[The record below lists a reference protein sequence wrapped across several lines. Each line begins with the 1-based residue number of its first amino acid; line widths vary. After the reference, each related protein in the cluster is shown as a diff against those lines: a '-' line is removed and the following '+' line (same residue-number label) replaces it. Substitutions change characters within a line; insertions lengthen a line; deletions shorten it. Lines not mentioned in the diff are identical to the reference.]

1 MKKLILC
8 FAMLLT
14 YQITPAFADQD
25 TTEERLMFRYRAATE
40 DELNLMRTG
49 GINLKAAI
57 IVQEILPGFP
67 STQSE
72 FKPNDIVLMVNGQS
86 AITLEALEKLVAQIE
101 PADKIK
107 LSYINFPQEGRTRG
121 ARGVP
126 LFKLVKGGVQKTLY
140 YTLAVIKSKLEDKP
154 PVSTKPVDT
163 SSPGTSTPTVSE
175 SIKNK
180 LAFADQGTTE
190 ERLMFRYRAATEAE
204 LIQMRTDRG
213 IHLKAAIIVT
223 QILPGFLSTQS
234 EFQPDHIVLMVNGQ
248 SAITPEALEKLVAQI
263 EPADKI
269 KLSYIDM
276 TAVKQVPKRTNTTSK
291 GGQGYGFEL
300 VKGGV
305 QKTLYYTL
313 AVSKSK
319 LEDKPPVS
327 TKPVDTSSPGTSTPT
342 VSEPTNLP
350 VAKVVGI
357 KTEFDP
363 FKALYSISSDSS
375 LIKIQQC
382 PEGLTTQLVSITQKT
397 TVGFPTT
404 TLFITSTNPEWKFP
418 GKPESLTLTVIIDNK
433 NRFEIKCFDKTSYL
447 FKTGTCYENISFN
460 LDKQQLQS
468 FAAATKIKAQLASSE
483 FEFPNEYP
491 VHVKQFLEEIQKY
504 VKARRRSQ

>member
-140 YTLAVIKSKLEDKP
+140 YTLAVI
-154 PVSTKPVDT
+154 
-163 SSPGTSTPTVSE
+163 
-175 SIKNK
+175 
-180 LAFADQGTTE
+180 
-190 ERLMFRYRAATEAE
+190 
-204 LIQMRTDRG
+204 
-213 IHLKAAIIVT
+213 
-223 QILPGFLSTQS
+223 
-234 EFQPDHIVLMVNGQ
+234 
-248 SAITPEALEKLVAQI
+248 
-263 EPADKI
+263 
-269 KLSYIDM
+269 
-276 TAVKQVPKRTNTTSK
+276 
-291 GGQGYGFEL
+291 
-300 VKGGV
+300 
-305 QKTLYYTL
+305 
-313 AVSKSK
+313 KSK

>member
-1 MKKLILC
+1 
-8 FAMLLT
+8 MLLT

-140 YTLAVIKSKLEDKP
+140 YTLAVI
-154 PVSTKPVDT
+154 
-163 SSPGTSTPTVSE
+163 
-175 SIKNK
+175 
-180 LAFADQGTTE
+180 
-190 ERLMFRYRAATEAE
+190 
-204 LIQMRTDRG
+204 
-213 IHLKAAIIVT
+213 
-223 QILPGFLSTQS
+223 
-234 EFQPDHIVLMVNGQ
+234 
-248 SAITPEALEKLVAQI
+248 
-263 EPADKI
+263 
-269 KLSYIDM
+269 
-276 TAVKQVPKRTNTTSK
+276 
-291 GGQGYGFEL
+291 
-300 VKGGV
+300 
-305 QKTLYYTL
+305 
-313 AVSKSK
+313 KSK

>member
-8 FAMLLT
+8 FAMMLW
-14 YQITPAFADQD
+14 YQITPAFADQG

-40 DELNLMRTG
+40 DELNLMRTDR

-57 IVQEILPGFP
+57 IVTQILPGFL
-67 STQSE
+67 STQND
-72 FKPNDIVLMVNGQS
+72 FKPNDIVRMVNGQY
-86 AITLEALEKLVAQIE
+86 ALTPEALEKVVAQIG

-107 LSYINFPQEGRTRG
+107 LIYIDTLAQSQTNKNHRFE
-121 ARGVP
+121 
-126 LFKLVKGGVQKTLY
+126 LVKGGVQKTLN
-140 YTLAVIKSKLEDKP
+140 YTLAVIESKVVDNP

-163 SSPGTSTPTVSE
+163 SAPSTSTPTVPEPTVSQP
-175 SIKNK
+175 IQTKPV
-180 LAFADQGTTE
+180 FADQGTTE
-190 ERLMFRYRAATEAE
+190 ERLMFRYRAATKAE
-204 LIQMRTDRG
+204 LIQMLTDRG
-213 IHLKAAIIVT
+213 INLKAAVIVT
-223 QILPGFLSTQS
+223 KILPGFLSTQG
-234 EFQPDHIVLMVNGQ
+234 EFKPNDIVLMVNGQ
-248 SAITPEALEKLVAQI
+248 SALTPEALEKVVAQI

-276 TAVKQVPKRTNTTSK
+276 TARNERSVR
-291 GGQGYGFEL
+291 YFEL

-313 AVSKSK
+313 AVIESKVV
-319 LEDKPPVS
+319 DKPPVS
-327 TKPVDTSSPGTSTPT
+327 TKPPVTPRRGSTAKVP
-342 VSEPTNLP
+342 EPT
-350 VAKVVGI
+350 VAKVIGI

-363 FKALYSISSDSS
+363 FKSLYSTSFDFS
-375 LIKIQQC
+375 LIKIQHC
-382 PEGLTTQLVSITQKT
+382 PEGLTTQLVSVKQKT

-404 TLFITSTNPEWKFP
+404 TLFIISTNPEWKFL

-433 NRFEIKCFDKTSYL
+433 NRFEIKCFDKTSYV
-447 FKTGTCYENISFN
+447 FKTGTCYENMSFN

-491 VHVKQFLEEIQKY
+491 VYVKQFLEEIQKP
-504 VKARRRSQ
+504 VKARHRSQ